1 MPREK
6 PKFAAFDQGQSIA
19 VAVVNQARSPLGVD
33 LDVLVAALQTQV
45 TRDFAPKWGITCK
58 VQKATS
64 IPKGA
69 WAIVILDDPD
79 EPNAAGYHDLTPD
92 GLPLSKV
99 FVAAGDVSVT
109 ASHELLEMLVDPA
122 INSGCQQADQKT
134 WVALEVCDA
143 VEETTYKIDGV
154 TAVSN
159 FVFPSYFESFRKAN
173 SGKFDFLGLVKKPF
187 QILKGGYLPV
197 FKNGRWTQVF
207 GSEAKRKRFAR
218 EDRRGHRTESRGKEL
233 KRGRITASKQS

>member
-1 MPREK
+1 VNTSN
-6 PKFAAFDQGQSIA
+6 PKFAVFDQGQIPTI
-19 VAVVNQARSPLGVD
+19 VVVNQAKAGLGVN
-33 LDVLVAALQTQV
+33 LDALVAALQVQV
-45 TRDFAPKWGITCK
+45 DRDFTPRWGILCK
-58 VQKATS
+58 VVRAQS

-99 FVAAGDVSVT
+99 FVATGDVSVT

-122 INSGCQQADQKT
+122 INCGCQQADQKT

-154 TAVSN
+154 TVSN
-159 FVFPSYFESFRKAN
+159 FVLPSYFEPFRKAN
-173 SGKFDFLGLVKKPF
+173 SDKFDYLGLVKKPF

-207 GSEAKRKRFAR
+207 ASHDKRMRFGL
-218 EDRRGHRTESRGKEL
+218 EDRRGHRTSSRGKKL
-233 KRGRITASKQS
+233 RRSKG

>member
-1 MPREK
+1 
-6 PKFAAFDQGQSIA
+6 
-19 VAVVNQARSPLGVD
+19 
-33 LDVLVAALQTQV
+33 V

-122 INSGCQQADQKT
+122 INCGCQQADQKT

-154 TAVSN
+154 TASRTSCCRPTSN
-159 FVFPSYFESFRKAN
+159 RSAKQTPTSS
-173 SGKFDFLGLVKKPF
+173 
-187 QILKGGYLPV
+187 I
-197 FKNGRWTQVF
+197 F
-207 GSEAKRKRFAR
+207 GAR
-218 EDRRGHRTESRGKEL
+218 EKAVSDFEGRLSAGVQERTLDAGVWRRKPSGCDLAWRIAADTAPSRVARSCG
-233 KRGRITASKQS
+233 GRRDDGAC